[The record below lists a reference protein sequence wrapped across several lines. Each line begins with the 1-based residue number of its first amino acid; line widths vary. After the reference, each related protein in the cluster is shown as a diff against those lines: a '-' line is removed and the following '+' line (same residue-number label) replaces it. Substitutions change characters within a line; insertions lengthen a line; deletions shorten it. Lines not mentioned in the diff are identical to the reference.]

1 MKKIRM
7 FLLIIAAMLV
17 VQMYEPAAICEVQ
30 AATKTTAK
38 KNVRVNGLYK
48 GKYNYCYYQHGRK
61 VRNAWKTVNR
71 KKYYFGRDG
80 YAYRG
85 SCDVNGIRYMFRS
98 DRSLYT
104 RTRSGF
110 VTIGK
115 YRYYLYNNGRLRTGW
130 FRSGGYV
137 FYANDRGIIVRNAA

>member
-17 VQMYEPAAICEVQ
+17 AQMYEPAAICEVQ

-61 VRNAWKTVNR
+61 VRNAWKTVILFWKRRICLQR
-71 KKYYFGRDG
+71 K
-80 YAYRG
+80 
-85 SCDVNGIRYMFRS
+85 
-98 DRSLYT
+98 L
-104 RTRSGF
+104 
-110 VTIGK
+110 
-115 YRYYLYNNGRLRTGW
+115 
-130 FRSGGYV
+130 
-137 FYANDRGIIVRNAA
+137 

>member
-17 VQMYEPAAICEVQ
+17 AQMYEPAAICEVQ

-61 VRNAWKTVNR
+61 
-71 KKYYFGRDG
+71 
-80 YAYRG
+80 
-85 SCDVNGIRYMFRS
+85 SEMH
-98 DRSLYT
+98 
-104 RTRSGF
+104 
-110 VTIGK
+110 
-115 YRYYLYNNGRLRTGW
+115 GRLLTER
-130 FRSGGYV
+130 
-137 FYANDRGIIVRNAA
+137 NIILEETDMLTEEAVM

>member
-17 VQMYEPAAICEVQ
+17 AQMYEPAAICEVQ

-61 VRNAWKTVNR
+61 ARNAWKTVNR
-71 KKYYFGRDG
+71 
-80 YAYRG
+80 
-85 SCDVNGIRYMFRS
+85 
-98 DRSLYT
+98 
-104 RTRSGF
+104 
-110 VTIGK
+110 
-115 YRYYLYNNGRLRTGW
+115 
-130 FRSGGYV
+130 
-137 FYANDRGIIVRNAA
+137 